1 MVVLY
6 NMCLPDKDDDSEII
20 RVEMKD
26 EIYIRRTLADN
37 FLQKLNDINWNDA
50 NTFTLEECSLLL
62 YATEILNDLKFI
74 RANS

>member
-6 NMCLPDKDDDSEII
+6 KMCLPDKDEDSEII

-26 EIYIRRTLADN
+26 EMYIRSILTDN
-37 FLQKLNDINWNDA
+37 FLQKLNDINWND
-50 NTFTLEECSLLL
+50 NFTLEEYSLLN
-62 YATEILNDLKFI
+62 YAMQILNELNFI

>member
-6 NMCLPDKDDDSEII
+6 KMCLPDKDEDSEII

-26 EIYIRRTLADN
+26 EIYIRSILTDN
-37 FLQKLNDINWNDA
+37 FLQKLNDINWND
-50 NTFTLEECSLLL
+50 NFTLEEYSLLH
-62 YATEILNDLKFI
+62 YAMQILNELNFI

>member
-6 NMCLPDKDDDSEII
+6 KMCLPDKDEDSEII

-26 EIYIRRTLADN
+26 EMFIRSVLADN
-37 FLQKLNDINWNDA
+37 FLQKLNDINWN
-50 NTFTLEECSLLL
+50 NNFTLEEYSLLN
-62 YATEILNDLKFI
+62 YAMQILNELNFI

>member
-6 NMCLPDKDDDSEII
+6 KMCLPDKDEDSEII

-26 EIYIRRTLADN
+26 EMYIRSILTDN
-37 FLQKLNDINWNDA
+37 FLQKLNDINWND
-50 NTFTLEECSLLL
+50 NFTLEEYSLLH
-62 YATEILNDLKFI
+62 YAMQILNELNFI

>member
-6 NMCLPDKDDDSEII
+6 KMCLPDKDEDSEII

-26 EIYIRRTLADN
+26 EMFIRSILTDN
-37 FLQKLNDINWNDA
+37 FLQKLNDINWND
-50 NTFTLEECSLLL
+50 NFTLEEYSLLH
-62 YATEILNDLKFI
+62 YAMQILNELNFI